1 MNMAV
6 VQPIWCRWGCRCFLP
21 SLLSLYPSML
31 LMRVMGV
38 FQQPLC
44 CCCYWLWFTG
54 LTLQVGWWCWGWWV
68 YFNIRCGFLALQS
81 YESCLVLRRSRLP
94 CVNKRFISGSSWA
107 WWRWWCWGLEGLCVS
122 VCNVLSSL
130 LKAYD
135 EVCVFVCRWRWS
147 SLFSIYFE
155 RFPSCFL
162 GCNWNHPS
170 SKTKQD

>member
-1 MNMAV
+1 MRLPVFLAFTV
-6 VQPIWCRWGCRCFLP
+6 VIIPFNVVDEGDGCI
-21 SLLSLYPSML
+21 STTIVLLL
-31 LMRVMGV
+31 L
-38 FQQPLC
+38 
-44 CCCYWLWFTG
+44 
-54 LTLQVGWWCWGWWV
+54 LTLVHGFDPSSWLMMLRVRV
-68 YFNIRCGFLALQS
+68 YLNNRCGFLALQS

-147 SLFSIYFE
+147 SLFSIKFE